1 MASISDLKKLKDYYE
16 EKIVYLQ
23 YLINHELHYSPEE
36 KAYKHECYKYEI
48 SELKKSIQNINE
60 DIGETKK
67 VERKY
72 TPGKEKVKKTSMT
85 KVKTTR
91 SKSKSKSKRSTSP
104 TLSEKIED
112 IRKNFPKIL
121 KSMNKVSKVSK
132 TKVKK
137 STKSRSRSKSRSQK

>member
-1 MASISDLKKLKDYYE
+1 MVSISELKQLKDYYE
-16 EKIVYLQ
+16 EKIAYLQ

-72 TPGKEKVKKTSMT
+72 TPGRVKVKKTSMT

-91 SKSKSKSKRSTSP
+91 SKSKRSTSP

>member
-1 MASISDLKKLKDYYE
+1 MASISELKKLKDYYE

-23 YLINHELHYSPEE
+23 HLIDHELHYSPEE

-72 TPGKEKVKKTSMT
+72 TPGKAMVKKTSMT

-91 SKSKSKSKRSTSP
+91 SKSKRSTSP

-121 KSMNKVSKVSK
+121 KSMNKVSK

>member
-1 MASISDLKKLKDYYE
+1 MVSISELKQLKDYYE
-16 EKIVYLQ
+16 EKIAYLQ
-23 YLINHELHYSPEE
+23 YLINNELQYSPEE

-72 TPGKEKVKKTSMT
+72 TPGRVKVKKISMT

-91 SKSKSKSKRSTSP
+91 SKSKRSTSP